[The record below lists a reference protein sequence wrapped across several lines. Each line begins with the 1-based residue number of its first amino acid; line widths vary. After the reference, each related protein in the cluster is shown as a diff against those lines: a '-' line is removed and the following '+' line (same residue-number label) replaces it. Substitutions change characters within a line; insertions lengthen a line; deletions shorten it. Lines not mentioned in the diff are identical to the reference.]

1 MAVSRLST
9 GEQISTVWHLGGL
22 SVGQLA
28 KKVLTGINQDDLI
41 GRSGDLAFNS
51 VLALFPML
59 IFLLSL
65 LGFFASRGSAMR
77 VHLVSYFY
85 SVLPPRSRA
94 GRRHNHARGH
104 ERRQQRQTYF
114 RNCALNLVCFRRYEL
129 HD

>member
-1 MAVSRLST
+1 MADIPLEHRGADFHRLA
-9 GEQISTVWHLGGL
+9 LGRP

-28 KKVLTGINQDDLI
+28 KKVLTGINEDDLI
-41 GRSGDLAFNS
+41 GRAGDLAFNS

-65 LGFFASRGSAMR
+65 LGLFASRGSAMR
-77 VHLVSYFY
+77 VNLVSYFY
-85 SVLPPRSRA
+85 SVLPPA
-94 GRRHNHARGH
+94 AAQVVDITVARGH

-114 RNCALNLVCFRRYEL
+114 RNCALNLVCFRRDEL